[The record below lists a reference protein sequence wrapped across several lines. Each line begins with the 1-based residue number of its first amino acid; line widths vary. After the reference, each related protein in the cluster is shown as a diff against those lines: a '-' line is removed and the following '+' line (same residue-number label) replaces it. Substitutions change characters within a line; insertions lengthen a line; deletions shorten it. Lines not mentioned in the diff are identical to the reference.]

1 MKRLL
6 LIGGGHAHVE
16 VLRQLG
22 MHAAP
27 GVDVTLVS
35 PSAATPYSGMLPG
48 YVAGHYGWG
57 DFHIQLVAVAGLAY
71 ASFLQT
77 AVTRLD
83 LDARVAHCMDE
94 STVAFDIVSIDVGST
109 PDQSA
114 PGTREHTVP
123 VKPVE
128 RFLVDWGRLIAGA
141 RAGQVRRIA
150 VVGSGAGGIEILL
163 AMQHRLRHE
172 LPPERPLPEFI
183 LVGEPPS
190 VLPSHPW
197 LVRRL
202 FRRILAERAVELRL
216 GRRVVGVTEGALE
229 CDDGSSIIADRV
241 VWVVTASAAPW
252 FAESGLACDDR
263 GFIAVNDSLQSVS
276 HPFVFGAGDC
286 VSQVGRRVPKSGVY
300 AVRQGPV
307 LTENLRRALRGDPLT
322 RYRPQRRA
330 LALISTGDQYAVA
343 SRGPFAAWGKWVW
356 RWKDRIDRMFMMKY
370 MGMM

>member
-6 LIGGGHAHVE
+6 LIGGGHAHIE

-22 MHAAP
+22 IHAAP

-35 PSAATPYSGMLPG
+35 PGAATPYSGMLPG
-48 YVAGHYGWG
+48 FVAGHYSWG
-57 DFHIQLVAVAGLAY
+57 DCHIQLVAVAGLAY

-77 AVTRLD
+77 AVTHLD
-83 LDARVAHCMDE
+83 LDTREAHCADGT
-94 STVAFDIVSIDVGST
+94 SVPFDIVSIDVGST
-109 PDQSA
+109 PDQSI
-114 PGTREHTVP
+114 PGARTHTVP

-128 RFLVDWGRLIAGA
+128 RFIVEWGRLIADS
-141 RAGQVRRIA
+141 RAGHVRRIV
-150 VVGSGAGGIEILL
+150 VVGGGAGGIEILL
-163 AMQHRLRHE
+163 AMQHRICQDLGR
-172 LPPERPLPEFI
+172 ERPAPEFI
-183 LVGEPPS
+183 LVGESPS
-190 VLPSHPW
+190 ALPSHPW

-202 FRRILAERAVELRL
+202 FRRILAERAVELRV

-229 CDDGSSIIADRV
+229 CDDGSSVAADRI

-252 FAESGLACDDR
+252 LAQSGLACDDR

-322 RYRPQRRA
+322 RYRPQRRS
-330 LALISTGDQYAVA
+330 LALISTGDKYAVA
-343 SRGPFAAWGKWVW
+343 SRGPFTAWGQWVW
-356 RWKDRIDRMFMMKY
+356 RWKDRVDRMFMMKY